1 MDFKVDFKVPQIKSI
16 MYQLLESVEHCHEN
30 NLMHRDIKGANLLI
44 SRKGEVKLADFGLAR
59 EVIPNFKNYTN
70 RVVTLWYRAPEL
82 LLGHK
87 DYTTAI
93 DIWSVGCL
101 FAELLANN
109 NPLFPGDSEVKQL
122 HCIFSMLGF
131 PDEDRMPGV
140 SKNETFSKLTN
151 KPIYK
156 YKLRDYISSHSSK

>member
-1 MDFKVDFKVPQIKSI
+1 MK
-16 MYQLLESVEHCHEN
+16 QLLEGVKYIHSQNV
-30 NLMHRDIKGANLLI
+30 MHRDIKGANLLI
-44 SRKGEVKLADFGLAR
+44 RNNGVVKLADFGLAR
-59 EVIPNFKNYTN
+59 EVTPNYKMYTN

-87 DYTTAI
+87 DYTTSI
-93 DIWSVGCL
+93 DMWSVGCL

-109 NPLFPGDSEVKQL
+109 PLFPGNNESKQL

-131 PDEDRMPGV
+131 PNEERMPGV
-140 SKNETFSKLTN
+140 STNKTFSELTN